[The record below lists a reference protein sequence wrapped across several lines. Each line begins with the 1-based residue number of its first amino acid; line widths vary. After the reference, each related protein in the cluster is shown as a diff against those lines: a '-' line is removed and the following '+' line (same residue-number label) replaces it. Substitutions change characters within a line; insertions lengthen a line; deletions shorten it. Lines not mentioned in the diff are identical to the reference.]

1 MATTPSWVVQS
12 SPTSGSKQPAWV
24 VSNTPT
30 TTPKAPAFDPS
41 KEGKYEGAFDYLNG
55 NIDASSIQNQ
65 GQWVGGEGGS
75 YQDNFVDTRDHGI
88 FKDAVSMTGRDYG
101 GEDAIGHGPGY
112 QLDYTKLPNNGMTK
126 FGRIDQVYQ
135 VKGLDDV
142 LNPNAVIWDD
152 NYGWVTSRA
161 NRKPRF
167 ADKVGPGVAS
177 LAMGGL
183 MGVALP
189 AGLAGGLVKTGMGI
203 APSISQG
210 KFDPVSIGMSL
221 AGNIGGSM
229 GLPGWV
235 VPTAK
240 TAYGVATQGFNP
252 TMLANMALGYGANAL
267 GLPSWVVP
275 AVKTGMSLSQM
286 YNQGRG

>member
-55 NIDASSIQNQ
+55 NIDGSLIQNQ

-142 LNPNAVIWDD
+142 LNPNAVVWDD
-152 NYGWVTSRA
+152 NYGWVTSRQ

-167 ADKVGPGVAS
+167 ADKFGPMIATA
-177 LAMGGL
+177 AMGGL
-183 MGVALP
+183 MSTALP
-189 AGLAGGLVKTGMGI
+189 AGLLSKVVSSGFKALPSVASGNFSPVGLGLSALGTV
-203 APSISQG
+203 
-210 KFDPVSIGMSL
+210 
-221 AGNIGGSM
+221 GGS
-229 GLPGWV
+229 L
-235 VPTAK
+235 
-240 TAYGVATQGFNP
+240 GV
-252 TMLANMALGYGANAL
+252 
-267 GLPSWVVP
+267 PSWVVP